1 MNSYEVIERLKSAEP
16 ALRATGVGSLR
27 LFGSHARGEASETS
41 DIDLY
46 AEASGGQRLDLI
58 RIATGQVTIQ
68 ALFPGKEISYSSRES
83 ISPLYL
89 PHIESSSVRVF

>member
-1 MNSYEVIERLKSAEP
+1 MNSHEVIERLKSVEP

-27 LFGSHARGEASETS
+27 LFGSHARGEANETS

-46 AEASGGQRLDLI
+46 AEAIGGQRLDLI
-58 RIATGQVTIQ
+58 RIAEGQLAIQ
-68 ALFPGKEISYSSRES
+68 ALFPGKEISYSARES